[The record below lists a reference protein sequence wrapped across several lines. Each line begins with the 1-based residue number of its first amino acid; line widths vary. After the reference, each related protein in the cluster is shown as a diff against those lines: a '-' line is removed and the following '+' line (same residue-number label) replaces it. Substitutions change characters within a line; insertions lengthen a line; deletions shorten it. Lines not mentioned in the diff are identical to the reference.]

1 MTKLLIAFILGI
13 VVGTVGLTGVINV
26 AQKGV
31 EAVKTQSQELAKQFW

>member
-13 VVGTVGLTGVINV
+13 VVGTVGLAGIINV

-31 EAVKTQSQELAKQFW
+31 DLVKTQSQELAK

>member
-1 MTKLLIAFILGI
+1 MQMTKLLIAFVLGI

-31 EAVKTQSQELAKQFW
+31 ELVKTQSQELAK

>member
-31 EAVKTQSQELAKQFW
+31 EAVKTQSQELAR

>member
-1 MTKLLIAFILGI
+1 MQMTKLLIAFILGI

-31 EAVKTQSQELAKQFW
+31 EAVKTQSQELAK